1 MRPTGEERAI
11 VCLSVLSS
19 LMQLIL
25 PSGELRFLD
34 KTQLILHVE
43 MAKSAKLSRHNKS
56 HVENSSID
64 FFRNKRYCQ
73 SIESMRKIRA
83 MRFTLLTAVN

>member
-43 MAKSAKLSRHNKS
+43 MAKSAKNISSQQKS
-56 HVENSSID
+56 
-64 FFRNKRYCQ
+64 C
-73 SIESMRKIRA
+73 RKQ
-83 MRFTLLTAVN
+83 LY